1 MNLRYYTDLII
12 NNLEGGYYH
21 PDMKANLRGG
31 ERMGNSGETMFGL
44 DRVHGGSLNTSENG
58 VKFWQIVDNNYGS
71 HHAET
76 KYYGDK
82 ADGKLVPA
90 SVGESLKD
98 YLTEIM
104 SAQLAKNAAKLS
116 DGAREIVFNNPDLL
130 MQFFYACWNGS
141 GNFQTFAN
149 VVNAAYDNGEKKS
162 EAWWNLIQTAR
173 RNKGGLF
180 AEGADKLDGLRSQL
194 SSGASSGWGWGLAL
208 LAVLGIGVLVSRKK
222 KKRKK

>member
-44 DRVHGGSLNTSENG
+44 DRVHGGSLNSSENG

-104 SAQLAKNAAKLS
+104 SSK
-116 DGAREIVFNNPDLL
+116 
-130 MQFFYACWNGS
+130 
-141 GNFQTFAN
+141 
-149 VVNAAYDNGEKKS
+149 
-162 EAWWNLIQTAR
+162 
-173 RNKGGLF
+173 
-180 AEGADKLDGLRSQL
+180 
-194 SSGASSGWGWGLAL
+194 
-208 LAVLGIGVLVSRKK
+208 
-222 KKRKK
+222 